1 VTGLV
6 PGNAAAVV
14 TSPTA
19 NNETEDLIMK
29 KVTDYC
35 YVVKNGK
42 VMVSVCIDNKWEYVT
57 EKEFSRMEV

>member
-1 VTGLV
+1 MSAGQI
-6 PGNAAAVV
+6 AH
-14 TSPTA
+14 
-19 NNETEDLIMK
+19 EHKREDLIMK

-57 EKEFSRMEV
+57 EKEFLRMEV